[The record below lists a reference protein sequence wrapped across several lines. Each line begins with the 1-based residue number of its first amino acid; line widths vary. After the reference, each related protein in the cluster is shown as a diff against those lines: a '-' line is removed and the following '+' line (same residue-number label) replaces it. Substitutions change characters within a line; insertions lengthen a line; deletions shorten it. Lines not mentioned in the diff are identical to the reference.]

1 MVNEASTADE
11 TVAILTS
18 TADEDMADC
27 RERGVHAADKATGTF
42 ASTLDE
48 AAKAPS
54 IADEASTADKAV
66 AISTRIHDRRGYGR
80 GRGRVHGGRGVN
92 AARGHRLMRTRQ
104 LEAARAQECVFPFLF
119 LYFYSNAIFLLA
131 QTQATESRR
140 VKDSRCPPGLR
151 TSTRGCGRC

>member
-66 AISTRIHDRRGYGR
+66 AILASTTEEAIAEAEAVSTADETSKRRI
-80 GRGRVHGGRGVN
+80 V
-92 AARGHRLMRTRQ
+92 
-104 LEAARAQECVFPFLF
+104 
-119 LYFYSNAIFLLA
+119 
-131 QTQATESRR
+131 
-140 VKDSRCPPGLR
+140 
-151 TSTRGCGRC
+151 STAD